1 MTVGNYIDNKKY
13 LNNLL
18 NILEDSYNFMNEN
31 KNIYSFDLKT
41 SIEIMKKNNLND
53 DEILKAAKSIFN
65 TNKKITLL
73 SNLQLNWSNNYPTI
87 LAEKYTR
94 DEKNVDEYKNI
105 INEFKNKNILTLFKK
120 SLFFKTN

>member
-41 SIEIMKKNNLND
+41 SIEIMK
-53 DEILKAAKSIFN
+53 
-65 TNKKITLL
+65 NK
-73 SNLQLNWSNNYPTI
+73 
-87 LAEKYTR
+87 
-94 DEKNVDEYKNI
+94 
-105 INEFKNKNILTLFKK
+105 
-120 SLFFKTN
+120 